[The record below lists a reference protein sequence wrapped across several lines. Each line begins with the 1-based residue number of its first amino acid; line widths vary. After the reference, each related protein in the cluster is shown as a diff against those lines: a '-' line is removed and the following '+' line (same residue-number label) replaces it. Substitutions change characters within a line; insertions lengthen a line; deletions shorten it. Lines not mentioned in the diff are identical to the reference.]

1 MSSWGQRLDVTS
13 IPMTVSTIELYEAL
27 VAAGVD
33 EASARNAAKAVLS
46 REEAK
51 ELLAT
56 KTDLERAFRTQ
67 NMWIAGLF
75 VGQVAVFTGI
85 LSLFF

>member
-1 MSSWGQRLDVTS
+1 
-13 IPMTVSTIELYEAL
+13 
-27 VAAGVD
+27 
-33 EASARNAAKAVLS
+33 LS